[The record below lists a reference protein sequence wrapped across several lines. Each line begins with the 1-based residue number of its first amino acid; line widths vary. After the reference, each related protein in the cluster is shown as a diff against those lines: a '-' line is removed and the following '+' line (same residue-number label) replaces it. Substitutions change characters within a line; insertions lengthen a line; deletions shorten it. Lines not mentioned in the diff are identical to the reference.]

1 MVYENNIPKTET
13 VYELKNDI
21 LSFEEFLKTYENDSN
36 LNYDDLS
43 SGDISEARGYG
54 PCNGRADCKCS
65 CNGIDECSCRLKVEL
80 VGYEESFGDSDL
92 QVGYLK
98 SSIKGK
104 LNWDGAEVELKE
116 KRSIFRH
123 KNDYEEARYLGV
135 SSSAKVGLTE
145 DGFNVKGEAG
155 IDLASYENKDGFKAG
170 VRINADTG
178 VSLESGVEVKFLGFG
193 VSLGKKNG
201 ISTPL
206 GGISKTDDNCVIQ

>member
-104 LNWDGAEVELKE
+104 LN
-116 KRSIFRH
+116 
-123 KNDYEEARYLGV
+123 
-135 SSSAKVGLTE
+135 
-145 DGFNVKGEAG
+145 
-155 IDLASYENKDGFKAG
+155 
-170 VRINADTG
+170 
-178 VSLESGVEVKFLGFG
+178 
-193 VSLGKKNG
+193 
-201 ISTPL
+201 
-206 GGISKTDDNCVIQ
+206 